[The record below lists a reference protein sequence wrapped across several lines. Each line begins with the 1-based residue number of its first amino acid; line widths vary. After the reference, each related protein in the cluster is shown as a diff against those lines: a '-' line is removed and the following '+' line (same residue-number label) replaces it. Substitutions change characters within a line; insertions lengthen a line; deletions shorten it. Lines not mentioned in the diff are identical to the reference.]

1 MASRRA
7 AVANGRA
14 VVSSVRL
21 DKKAVMMLINGF
33 VSVANLVLE
42 TASHASKKFES
53 SALCIHVYTGNGCV
67 TLCGC
72 VSSRGPVLY
81 RGAMPAAMAPVF
93 VIYNSHFA

>member
-33 VSVANLVLE
+33 VSVANSRV
-42 TASHASKKFES
+42 
-53 SALCIHVYTGNGCV
+53 GNG
-67 TLCGC
+67 
-72 VSSRGPVLY
+72 
-81 RGAMPAAMAPVF
+81 
-93 VIYNSHFA
+93 FACKQEV